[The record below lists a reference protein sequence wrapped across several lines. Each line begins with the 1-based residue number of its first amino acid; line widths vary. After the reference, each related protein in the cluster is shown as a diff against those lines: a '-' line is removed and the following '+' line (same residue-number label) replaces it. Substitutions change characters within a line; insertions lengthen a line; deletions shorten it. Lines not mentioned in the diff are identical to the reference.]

1 TVVGTCQDCI
11 VSVPPAPPASLRFRL
26 NVVEGQNLVLKQVGT
41 LSSIYP
47 ASGVGAIGQRLTPTT
62 SMTLGPV
69 QGLAIATT
77 APLTVEVTTPTAV
90 NITFNVNTMLVL
102 DDKYT
107 AVVITNSAPVAAN
120 SPNADVS
127 VYYAQPQS

>member
-1 TVVGTCQDCI
+1 
-11 VSVPPAPPASLRFRL
+11 
-26 NVVEGQNLVLKQVGT
+26 
-41 LSSIYP
+41 
-47 ASGVGAIGQRLTPTT
+47 
-62 SMTLGPV
+62 MTLGPV

-127 VYYAQPQS
+127 VYY